1 MSAVPTRLE
10 ILAPLS
16 GVLVPL
22 ASVPDPAFASNTVGE
37 GVAVDPTSSELLA
50 PVAGVVT
57 QLHRAHHALAITTD
71 GGVEVLVHVGI
82 DTAALH
88 GAGFTPRVAQGERV
102 AVRQPLLWFDADLL
116 ATRVPSL
123 LSPVVVTNA
132 DRVTRIGAAT
142 GIVEAGRD
150 VILSLEFAAAP
161 AADGGRPVAP
171 ADVIGEDVRLPNPEG
186 LHARPAA
193 VLAAATKRFRADVR
207 LRRGSATAN
216 AKSIVSI
223 MLLATRANDVLRV
236 EASGA
241 DARPAVAA
249 ITALLAAGCG
259 EVQEATRSTAA
270 PPPVPPAVPATD
282 EFAGIPAS
290 PGVAVG
296 RIVQLRHEV
305 LAVTE
310 RGAGAAHERVRLD
323 AAIADARG
331 EIAAL
336 KDRLGANPRARIL
349 DAHLGLLADPEL
361 IDVAIAGLDGDH
373 SAGYVWRQTY
383 TACAARLETLA
394 SPLLRERAN
403 DVRDVGH
410 RVLAQLAGA
419 RPAVKPAVAE
429 AILVADALTPSET
442 AGLDRAQVVGIVTV
456 GGSAISHAAILARS
470 LGIPAICGIDVAVRS
485 LADGTPVILDG
496 DRGTL
501 HRDPSAAELALA
513 QEYRARLA
521 EQRNAERAAATV
533 PAMTTDGHRIEV
545 AANVRNAEEAAAAVV
560 EGGEGVGLLRSEFL
574 FADRNTAPTEDEQA
588 AAYGAVAAALG
599 RGRRLVIRTLDVGGD
614 KPLSYQ
620 PLPAETNPSLGLRG
634 IRVSLEQPELLRIQL
649 RAILAA
655 APLGDLHVMFPMVAT
670 LDELRAARRL
680 LDAETRAGAA
690 GVRVGV
696 MIEVPSAALIAE
708 RLAPEVDF
716 FSIGT
721 NDLTQYTLAM
731 DRSHPRLA
739 SRADSLHPAVL
750 RLIAMTTEA
759 AHRHGKWVGVCGGLA
774 AEPLALPALVGL
786 GVDEL
791 SVPVPAIAA
800 VKARVGQLSR
810 SACAPLAAE
819 LLGMGTAD
827 EVRTRLAA
835 FTERR

>member
-1 MSAVPTRLE
+1 MSAVPTRFE

-22 ASVPDPAFASNTVGE
+22 ASVPDPVFALNTVGE
-37 GVAVDPTSSELLA
+37 GVAIDPTSSELLA
-50 PVAGVVT
+50 PVTGVVT

-71 GGVEVLVHVGI
+71 GGIEVLVHVGI
-82 DTAALH
+82 DTVAQH

-102 AVRQPLLWFDADLL
+102 AVGQPLLSFDADLL

-123 LSPVVVTNA
+123 LSPVVVTHA
-132 DRVTRIGAAT
+132 EHVTRISAAS
-142 GIVEAGRD
+142 GLVEAGRD

-161 AADGGRPVAP
+161 AADGGRPVA
-171 ADVIGEDVRLPNPEG
+171 AVVVVGEDVRLPNPGG

-193 VLAAATKRFRADVR
+193 VLAAAAKRFRAEVR
-207 LRRGSATAN
+207 LRRGAATAN
-216 AKSIVSI
+216 AKSIISI
-223 MLLATRANDVLRV
+223 MLLATRANDALRV

-259 EVQEATRSTAA
+259 EAVRATRSTATT
-270 PPPVPPAVPATD
+270 PPAAPAVPATG
-282 EFAGIPAS
+282 ELTGIPVS
-290 PGVAVG
+290 PGLAVG
-296 RIVQLRHEV
+296 CIVQLCHELPV
-305 LAVTE
+305 ASEL
-310 RGAGAAHERVRLD
+310 GAGASHERTRLD
-323 AAIADARG
+323 AALADARG

-336 KDRLGANPRARIL
+336 KDRLGANPQAQIL
-349 DAHLGLLADPEL
+349 DAHVELLADPEL
-361 IDVAIAGLDGDH
+361 IDLAIAGLDGDQ
-373 SAGYVWRQTY
+373 SAGFAWQQAY
-383 TACAARLETLA
+383 TAYAARLEALA

-410 RVLAQLAGA
+410 RVLALLAGA
-419 RPAVKPAVAE
+419 RPAVKAAVAE
-429 AILVADALTPSET
+429 AILVADALTPSEI
-442 AGLDRAQVVGIVTV
+442 AGLDRAQVVGMVTV

-470 LGIPAICGIDVAVRS
+470 LEIPAICGIDVAVRS
-485 LADGTPVILDG
+485 LADGTLVILDG

-501 HRDPSAAELALA
+501 HRDPSAAELARA
-513 QEYRARLA
+513 RECRARLA
-521 EQRNAERAAATV
+521 EARTAERAAASA
-533 PAMTTDGHRIEV
+533 PAMTADGHQIEV
-545 AANVRNAEEAAAAVV
+545 AANVRNAEEAAAAVA

-574 FADRNTAPTEDEQA
+574 FAERDTAPTEDEQA
-588 AAYGAVAAALG
+588 AAYGAVATALG

-614 KPLSYQ
+614 KPLRYQ
-620 PLPAETNPSLGLRG
+620 PLPAEANPYLGLRG

-649 RAILAA
+649 RAILTA
-655 APLGDLHVMFPMVAT
+655 APLGDLHVLFPMVAT

-680 LDAETRAGAA
+680 LDAEARAGAA
-690 GVRVGV
+690 GVKVGI

-708 RLAPEVDF
+708 HLAPEVDF

-721 NDLTQYTLAM
+721 NDLTQFALAM

-739 SRADSLHPAVL
+739 SRADGLHPAVL
-750 RLIAMTTEA
+750 RLIAMTVEA

-786 GVDEL
+786 GIDEL

-800 VKARVGQLSR
+800 VKARVGRLSR